1 MNPASR
7 ALTGLL
13 VLLAG
18 LLHASAAG
26 LLQRGDVVALA
37 GGANLERTRFHGQ
50 LHAQLVAADPALEL
64 RFRNL
69 AWEGDTVF
77 EQWRDTGKEQW
88 RLSRDWKQQL
98 TDADATVVLAQFG
111 QMESLGGAAR
121 LDEFVVAYEKLL
133 DDFAA
138 GGRRV
143 VLVSPVPFEKTS
155 SPTPPD
161 LLPRNDDARRYTE
174 AIRALAQRRQLGFVD
189 LFTPLVGRPLSPSLS
204 PAPSG
209 GEGARRAGEGVLTD
223 NGFHLNA
230 RGHEVV
236 AAEITRQLGLKPA
249 PALPSALRDAVV
261 EYERLWFD
269 FWRPMNWAFLSGDR
283 TTQPF
288 SYDWR
293 DATKRLF
300 PEEMREFEPL
310 LRAAEDNIRRA
321 LAGRPAQPITPP
333 RSVPTEPPPTPPQS
347 PAEELATLTVHADY
361 ELNVF
366 ASEAD
371 GVVKPL
377 QIRWDE
383 RGRLWVLCPVS
394 YPQVRPGE
402 KANDRIV
409 ICEDSNGDGRADNFT
424 TFAEGLFMPT
434 GLELGDGGAYVTQGT
449 DLWHLRDT
457 NGDGKADARRLV
469 VGGFGTADTH
479 QMVNC
484 LSWGF
489 GGELWFTQGHHIWS
503 RVETPY
509 GVEHLNRSGVWRL
522 RPRTLRMDS
531 FFQMSS
537 AGANCWGVL
546 TDDFG
551 QVFHKTGADIG
562 GFYSVPGLIRTDL
575 ALPSEILRLFQAR
588 MKQVG
593 FDFVNTRHFPDN
605 LQGTVAVGGFYDNTL
620 QHHQLEY
627 RDAVFTTRQL
637 PNLVET
643 TNKVFRPV
651 DVRVGPD
658 GAIYFA
664 DWYNPIIGHY
674 QASYRH
680 PDRDKDH
687 GRVWRLQRKDR
698 ALVKPVWLTG
708 AKTEALLEQLDSP
721 ERWAKYQA
729 KRLLFERDTKEVV
742 AALDRWVKP
751 LQPGDA
757 RDEYRRLQALG
768 VFEAHETPRPELLK
782 SLLRSPDFRVRAYA
796 IRALANWS
804 RAGAMPDALALLRAQ
819 ADDPEPRVRLEA
831 VVAASYLADPAA
843 ITIATRV
850 LDQPMDKY
858 LDYALTKAV
867 DALRPQWSGPLAAG
881 KLAFA
886 KDEHLLHVL
895 KSGGVTNADAIIRS
909 RFAKLPD
916 TDPAARL
923 WLGALASVGNADDLR
938 LVFDRAR
945 SDAALLDTLVT
956 EAAARKLTPAGDV
969 AADLRQMLNA
979 PDEALRLRAVQ
990 LAGAWRVGALA
1001 SRVEALAT
1009 NKTTPTALRAAS
1021 LGALADLRA
1030 RGAVPT
1036 LAAMVASPD
1045 DAPAALA
1052 ALEALLRVS
1061 VPDAARVAVKRVAG
1075 SANAAEAGFW
1085 LRPFT
1090 RRVGSAGPLARA
1102 LNDSPLPPAQARHA
1116 LNALS
1121 HSSSR
1126 YERPLIEKLTEQA
1139 GFSPELPVFSTEFVR
1154 DLVAEARA
1162 RGNAAEGRNHYAAL
1176 ACAACHTINGEG
1188 GKAGPDL
1195 SALGRGLPPDMIV
1208 TELIWPQLNVKEG
1221 FEALSVTTKDGRFVE
1236 GIRQSET
1243 GDELA
1248 IRDTLTGEITRIR
1261 RAQVAQVKPTGSV
1274 MPEGLTAPLS
1284 RPQLADL
1291 VRYLME
1297 LGN

>member
-1 MNPASR
+1 MNPDSR
-7 ALTGLL
+7 ALIGLL
-13 VLLAG
+13 ILLGG
-18 LLHASAAG
+18 LFHASAAG

-50 LHAQLVAADPALEL
+50 LHAQLVAAAPALEL

-69 AWEGDTVF
+69 AWEGDTIF

-98 TDADATVVLAQFG
+98 ADAGATVVLAQFG
-111 QMESLGGAAR
+111 QMESLGGATR
-121 LDEFVVAYEKLL
+121 LDEFVAAYEKLL

-155 SPTPPD
+155 SPTLPD
-161 LLPRNDDARRYTE
+161 LSSRNDDARRYTD
-174 AIRALAQRRQLGFVD
+174 AIRALAQRRKLAFVD
-189 LFTPLVGRPLSPSLS
+189 LFTPLAWRPLSRPSGTLS
-204 PAPSG
+204 PARSG
-209 GEGARRAGEGVLTD
+209 GEGRGEGALTD

-236 AAEITRQLGLKPA
+236 ALEVTRQLGLKPA
-249 PALPSALRDAVV
+249 PALPPALRDAVV
-261 EYERLWFD
+261 EFERLWFD

-283 TTQPF
+283 THVQF
-288 SYDWR
+288 SRDWR
-293 DATKRLF
+293 DNDKRLF

-310 LRAAEDNIRRA
+310 LRIAEENIRRA
-321 LAGRPAQPITPP
+321 LAGRPALPLTVE
-333 RSVPTEPPPTPPQS
+333 RVVPTEPPPTPPQT
-347 PAEELATLTVHADY
+347 PAEELATLQVHADY
-361 ELNVF
+361 ALNLF

-424 TFAEGLFMPT
+424 TFADGLFMPT

-469 VGGFGTADTH
+469 LGGFGTGDTH

-522 RPRTLRMDS
+522 RPRTLRMDP

-537 AGANCWGVL
+537 AGHNCWGVL

-575 ALPSEILRLFQAR
+575 ALPSEVLRLFQAR
-588 MKQVG
+588 VKQVG
-593 FDFVNTRHFPDN
+593 FDFIGTRHFPDD

-620 QHHQLEY
+620 QHHRLEY
-627 RDAVFTTRQL
+627 RDGVFTTRQL

-674 QASYRH
+674 QTSYRH

-698 ALVKPVWLTG
+698 APVKPAWLAG

-721 ERWAKYQA
+721 ERWAQYQA

-742 AALDRWVKP
+742 AALNRWVKP
-751 LQPGDA
+751 LKAGDT
-757 RDEYRRLQALG
+757 RDEYRRLQALS

-796 IRALANWS
+796 TRALANWA
-804 RAGAMPDALALLRAQ
+804 RDGALPGALKLLEAQ
-819 ADDPEPRVRLEA
+819 ATDEHPRVRLEA
-831 VVAASYLADPAA
+831 VVAASYLADPAT
-843 ITIATRV
+843 ITLATRV

-858 LDYALTKAV
+858 LDYALTKCV

-881 KLAFA
+881 KLSFA
-886 KDEHLLHVL
+886 RDEHLLHLL
-895 KSGGVTNADAIIRS
+895 KGGGVTNADTMIRA
-909 RFAKLPD
+909 RLAKLPD

-923 WLGALASVGNADDLR
+923 WLGALASVGNAADLR

-945 SDAALLDTLVT
+945 ADAALLDTLVT
-956 EAAARKLTPAGDV
+956 EATARKLAPAGDV
-969 AADLRQMLNA
+969 AADLRGMLDA
-979 PDEALRLRAVQ
+979 PDEASRLRAVQ
-990 LAGAWRVGALA
+990 LAGAWKVGALA
-1001 SRVEALAT
+1001 SRVEALAV
-1009 NKTTPTALRAAS
+1009 NKATPATLRAGA

-1030 RGAVPT
+1030 RAAVPQ
-1036 LAAMVASPD
+1036 LAAVAGSPD

-1061 VPDAARVAVKRVAG
+1061 PPDAARVAVKRVAG
-1075 SANAAEAGFW
+1075 CASATEAAYW

-1090 RRVGSAGPLARA
+1090 RRIGSAGPLTKA
-1102 LNDSPLPPAQARHA
+1102 LTENPLPAPQARHA
-1116 LNALS
+1116 LSALS
-1121 HSSSR
+1121 SASR

-1139 GFSPELPVFSTEFVR
+1139 GFSPELPVFTPEFVR
-1154 DLVAEARA
+1154 ELVAEARA

-1195 SALGRGLPPDMIV
+1195 SALGRGLPADMIV

-1221 FEALSVTTKDGRFVE
+1221 FEALSVTTKDGRLVE
-1236 GIRQSET
+1236 GIKQSET
-1243 GDELA
+1243 GDEIA
-1248 IRDTLTGEITRIR
+1248 IRDTLTGEITRVR
-1261 RAQVAQVKPTGSV
+1261 RAQVAQIKPTGSV
-1274 MPEGLTAPLS
+1274 MPEGLIAPLT
-1284 RPQLADL
+1284 RQQLADL